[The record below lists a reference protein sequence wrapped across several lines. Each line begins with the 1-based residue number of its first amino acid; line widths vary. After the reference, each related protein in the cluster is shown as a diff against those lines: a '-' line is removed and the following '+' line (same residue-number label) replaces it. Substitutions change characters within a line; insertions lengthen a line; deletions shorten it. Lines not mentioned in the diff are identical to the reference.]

1 MTLSTPLLWVV
12 FPIIMAGACA
22 LVYRRKVL
30 SLALA
35 SLTALGLALLG
46 AFFPEDLTLSIGSLV
61 LSFSENLGFLGRQ
74 ISLPYEI
81 LPFLTFIY
89 VLTGLWI
96 LCSALPGVPTIF
108 RPVSLVI
115 TALLTAA
122 LGVEPFL
129 YAALLIETAVLVSIP
144 VLSPITTPTHPG
156 ILRYLSLQTLAMPFM
171 LLAGWLLTGVET
183 LPPNSPLIA
192 QTMLLLGLGFAL
204 LLAVFPF
211 HTWVPMVS
219 QQAHP
224 VTMSFLLFILPTTIL
239 MFALNFL
246 DRYAF
251 LRESENIYQ
260 IIRLMGTIMI
270 VSGGAWTA
278 FEKNL
283 KRAFGFSAITETGF
297 SLLTI
302 GLTQVGGLKWL
313 MLLLPARALG
323 YLLWGYTLTLIED
336 LAGSLRTQTIQGFAH
351 RYPILSAGLILAQLS
366 IAGLPLL
373 ASFPTK
379 IAIMTGT
386 FVTNINLGAWVF
398 LGSLGLFFFSIR
410 LIAIL
415 VTPEDI
421 NNPPTWIISEKI
433 TEYVPI
439 IIMVIALI
447 IFGLFPHIFY
457 AGMTNILTSFTQLQ

>member
-1 MTLSTPLLWVV
+1 MILSTPLLWIVL
-12 FPIIMAGACA
+12 PIIIAGACA
-22 LVYRRKVL
+22 VLYQRRLL
-30 SLALA
+30 SLILA
-35 SLTALGLALLG
+35 SFTSLGLAGLG
-46 AFFPEDLTLSIGSLV
+46 AFFPENLTLSIGPLTMK
-61 LSFSENLGFLGRQ
+61 FSENLGILGRQ

-81 LPFLTFIY
+81 LPFLTFVY

-96 LCSALPGVPTIF
+96 LSSTLPGVPTTF
-108 RPVSLVI
+108 HPVSLVM

-144 VLSPITTPTHPG
+144 VLSPIATPTRPG
-156 ILRYLSLQTLAMPFM
+156 ILRYLSLQTLAMPFL

-183 LPPNSPLIA
+183 LPPNSPLIG
-192 QTMLLLGLGFAL
+192 QTMLVLGLGFAL
-204 LLAVFPF
+204 LLGVFPF
-211 HTWVPMVS
+211 HSWVPMVS
-219 QQAHP
+219 QHAHP
-224 VTMSFLLFILPTTIL
+224 LAMSFLSFILPTTIL

-246 DRYAF
+246 DRYTF

-260 IIRLMGTIMI
+260 IMQLMGTIMI

-283 KRAFGFSAITETGF
+283 KRAFGFSALTETGF
-297 SLLTI
+297 SLLAI
-302 GLTQVGGLKWL
+302 GLSQTGGLHWL

-323 YLLWGYTLTLIED
+323 FLLWGFTLTLIDE
-336 LAGSLRTQTIQGFAH
+336 LAGSLDTQMIQGFAH
-351 RYPILSAGLILAQLS
+351 RYPILSTGLILAQLS

-379 IAIMTGT
+379 IAIISAT
-386 FVTNINLGAWVF
+386 FSTNINLGVWGF
-398 LGSLGLFFFSIR
+398 LGSLGLFFYTIR

-421 NNPPTWIISEKI
+421 NNPIAWIVSEKMN
-433 TEYVPI
+433 EYVPI
-439 IIMVIALI
+439 VIMVIALI
-447 IFGLFPHIFY
+447 LLGLFPHIFPS
-457 AGMTNILTSFTQLQ
+457 GMTNILTSFGQLQ